1 MQRQNSRPISKI
13 EIENW
18 FPNSPRLET
27 DTGTPC
33 DIFSFSFS
41 TSGVLWK
48 EEHYLKEIKIGSIIV
63 PEETGLAYL
72 MAGW

>member
-1 MQRQNSRPISKI
+1 MQRQNSKPISKI

-33 DIFSFSFS
+33 DIIFSLS
-41 TSGVLWK
+41 TSGGVLQK
-48 EEHYLKEIKIGSIIV
+48 EGYQKKIKIGSIIV
-63 PEETGLAYL
+63 PEEIGLV
-72 MAGW
+72 